1 MDILGPFP
9 PATGG
14 RKFLFVA
21 IDYFTKWVEA
31 EPAAQ
36 ITEHKARDFVWKN
49 IICRFGLPRTLIT
62 DNGRQFDNKR
72 FDEFCSEFQINHR
85 FTSVAHPQSNGEAE
99 VTNRT
104 ILQGLKARLTQAKS
118 SWADD
123 LYNVLW
129 AHRTTPRTPTGETPF
144 KLTYGTEAVIPLNV
158 ELPSLQVENFDP
170 QQNEDQL
177 RASLDF
183 IEETRERASIRMAAY
198 QHRVAKY
205 YNSRVKSKIF
215 EQGDLVLR
223 KAEASQ
229 PTEIGKLSPKWE
241 GPYQVIKVIR
251 PGAYQ
256 LQRMDGSI
264 VPRTWNSENLRK
276 YYQ

>member
-1 MDILGPFP
+1 M
-9 PATGG
+9 
-14 RKFLFVA
+14 
-21 IDYFTKWVEA
+21 
-31 EPAAQ
+31 
-36 ITEHKARDFVWKN
+36 
-49 IICRFGLPRTLIT
+49 
-62 DNGRQFDNKR
+62 
-72 FDEFCSEFQINHR
+72 
-85 FTSVAHPQSNGEAE
+85 
-99 VTNRT
+99 
-104 ILQGLKARLTQAKS
+104 QGLKARLTQAKS

-129 AHRTTPRTPTGETPF
+129 AYRTTPRTPTGETPF

-158 ELPSLQVENFDP
+158 ELPSLQVENFNP

-177 RASLDF
+177 GASLDF

-215 EQGDLVLR
+215 GQGDLVLR

-229 PTEIGKLSPKWE
+229 PTETGKLSPKWE